1 MTGRLGS
8 RGTSTARSRLVRQ
21 FGRFLV
27 VGLLSFAVDFGLF
40 LVMHELLAIQ
50 YLVAST
56 TSFAISLVLNYWL
69 TLRFV
74 FDARPGRNVAAEF
87 VLYIGLNIVA
97 LGLNQLVLLLSVEV
111 LAADPVVGKL
121 IATAVVLV
129 FNFISRKMLIERRG
143 TAGSPTSVD
152 SQPTAHTPPDSTESI
167 AR

>member
-8 RGTSTARSRLVRQ
+8 RGSSTARSHVLRQ

-40 LVMHELLAIQ
+40 LVLHELLAIQ

-56 TSFAISLVLNYWL
+56 ASFSISLVLNYWL

-87 VLYIGLNIVA
+87 ALYVGLNIVA
-97 LGLNQLVLLLSVEV
+97 LGLNQLVLLLSVEA

-143 TAGSPTSVD
+143 SAGSPASE
-152 SQPTAHTPPDSTESI
+152 SSRPTAHTPPDSTGNI

>member
-40 LVMHELLAIQ
+40 LVLHELLAIQ

-87 VLYIGLNIVA
+87 AFYVGLNIVA
-97 LGLNQLVLLLSVEV
+97 LGLNQLVLFLSVEV

-143 TAGSPTSVD
+143 TSGSPTSAA
-152 SQPTAHTPPDSTESI
+152 SRPTAHTPPDSTGSN